1 MQITTRADDSGQ
13 RKWVDIYE
21 YVPYFHYSCFD
32 VTQLMALKRAKRN
45 LTQQKQ
51 SINKALGLLDQM
63 IKQMEE

>member
-1 MQITTRADDSGQ
+1 MQIATRTDNNEQ

-32 VTQLMALKRAKRN
+32 ETQLKALKRAKRN

-51 SINKALGLLDQM
+51 SINKALGLLDKM
-63 IKQMEE
+63 IKGMEE